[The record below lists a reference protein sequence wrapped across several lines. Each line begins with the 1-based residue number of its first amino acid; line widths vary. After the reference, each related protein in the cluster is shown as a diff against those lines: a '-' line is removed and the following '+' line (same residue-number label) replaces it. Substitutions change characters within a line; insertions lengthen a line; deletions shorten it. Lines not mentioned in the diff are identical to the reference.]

1 MQSMSVSLE
10 RACKRSAEDSPIG
23 IYVSPNTLAK
33 FRRRFPSEGGDTR
46 KPLNNLKIIDTENNA
61 EIPEQSLYLYV
72 IPDETIGNAP
82 QPLCQGLKSARS
94 LDEADP
100 CLGFVASPMAKDD
113 ASGNEMS
120 SDERMVLESRLD
132 HQQQENS
139 RQQKRYDKLR
149 AEMRTEIAAQ
159 LGAHL
164 AAQRTQME
172 TNFSVQLA
180 AQRTQMETNF
190 SVQLAAQLAAQ
201 RTQMET
207 NFSVQLAAQLAAQ
220 REAMETAFAAQRA
233 AERAEM
239 RTEVAAQLAAQRTQ
253 METDFSVQLAA
264 HERR

>member
-10 RACKRSAEDSPIG
+10 RACKRSAEDCPIV
-23 IYVSPNTLAK
+23 IFVSPNTVAK

-82 QPLCQGLKSARS
+82 QPLCQGLKSVRS

-132 HQQQENS
+132 HQQQENR

-149 AEMRTEIAAQ
+149 AEMRTEV
-159 LGAHL
+159 
-164 AAQRTQME
+164 AAQRTE
-172 TNFSVQLA
+172 
-180 AQRTQMETNF
+180 
-190 SVQLAAQLAAQ
+190 
-201 RTQMET
+201 
-207 NFSVQLAAQLAAQ
+207 
-220 REAMETAFAAQRA
+220 
-233 AERAEM
+233 
-239 RTEVAAQLAAQRTQ
+239 

-264 HERR
+264 QRTEMRTWVAAQLAAQRTEMETDFSVQLAAQRYAEENLFLNFVNHSNAYANPKVALRDSFELTDSGFREIA

>member
-10 RACKRSAEDSPIG
+10 RACKRSAEDCPIV
-23 IYVSPNTLAK
+23 IFVSPNTVAK

-82 QPLCQGLKSARS
+82 QPLCQGLKSVRS

-132 HQQQENS
+132 HQQQENR

-149 AEMRTEIAAQ
+149 AYLRERRQYFA
-159 LGAHL
+159 LL
-164 AAQRTQME
+164 AACMFNIHPLIRGLFVAS
-172 TNFSVQLA
+172 NSAAFS
-180 AQRTQMETNF
+180 
-190 SVQLAAQLAAQ
+190 SV
-201 RTQMET
+201 
-207 NFSVQLAAQLAAQ
+207 S
-220 REAMETAFAAQRA
+220 
-233 AERAEM
+233 
-239 RTEVAAQLAAQRTQ
+239 
-253 METDFSVQLAA
+253 
-264 HERR
+264 ERRYAGRTSLC